1 VTDYVRNSFGNAAP
15 AATKPSKVAELR
27 GKLRTPMLAAQ
38 SADCSKPASDEVK
51 ALVAD
56 GAIDRVAKASAV
68 ELLPAIDA
76 LVAKLKPADS
86 KQASA
91 FVADLDGAY
100 CSALFGDAN
109 AKPVKRANDLG
120 RFASLAYSRIQNRI
134 AQ

>member
-1 VTDYVRNSFGNAAP
+1 
-15 AATKPSKVAELR
+15 
-27 GKLRTPMLAAQ
+27 M
-38 SADCSKPASDEVK
+38 
-51 ALVAD
+51 
-56 GAIDRVAKASAV
+56 
-68 ELLPAIDA
+68 PAIDA

-109 AKPVKRANDLG
+109 EKPVTRANDLG
-120 RFASLAYSRIQNRI
+120 RFASLAYSRIQSRI